1 MCFRGSKVSPSNK
14 VTSAPA
20 LRLLRC
26 VCWCLSTPTGL
37 AWSIFTVQSCWMQRT
52 RRCAAEASGLAR
64 PSHLRSPPCPHR
76 YESGAQ
82 TRLLRCR
89 HAVAL
94 LPEPLVT
101 RCEPGELVEG
111 WWGQSA
117 QSKPKRL
124 NQFNH
129 FQLTNNKAKS
139 ASLSCC
145 QLAVNLY
152 CRRSYLSI
160 SSPRLLEESLC
171 GSAPS
176 LNSSPVSVLFSNC

>member
-64 PSHLRSPPCPHR
+64 PSHPRSPPCPHR

-89 HAVAL
+89 PAVAL

-129 FQLTNNKAKS
+129 FQQK
-139 ASLSCC
+139 
-145 QLAVNLY
+145 Q
-152 CRRSYLSI
+152 
-160 SSPRLLEESLC
+160 
-171 GSAPS
+171 
-176 LNSSPVSVLFSNC
+176 